1 MIIYSLLRATKEGA
15 TGRTVLVMM
24 SVGLTEALHGP
35 PFTPDLTAR
44 QQSYNQM
51 ESSAFRRTLWLC
63 LWLNPPLRRCYR
75 RAGYRGVFKQAP
87 PPIKP

>member
-35 PFTPDLTAR
+35 PVTPLTSL
-44 QQSYNQM
+44 QGSNL
-51 ESSAFRRTLWLC
+51 TIKW
-63 LWLNPPLRRCYR
+63 NPRPF
-75 RAGYRGVFKQAP
+75 AGLYGSVCG
-87 PPIKP
+87 